1 MKITSTALILCLFVL
16 AIANAQSEAKLTPIT
31 SDVKYQLIGTYD
43 LARLNQVFNKDLDDF
58 LSSST
63 MSSAEFKGKFV
74 TPVYPVKLYKV
85 EYRSVVPEFGNKPTI
100 TTGLVAIPETGLDSM
115 PVLSYQHGTVFE
127 KTNCPSNPDESM
139 ETRLMIAQYA
149 SHGYIVIG
157 ADYFGLADSD
167 LPNAY
172 LIPESSEQACLDM
185 LFAARDLLAFKK
197 IRQGHLFLH
206 GWSQGGWTNLAFL
219 RKLESLNI
227 PVTAAG
233 TASAP
238 ADAFGSVDRWIN
250 NYQPI
255 DAVYLP
261 GCLSNFIFAIEY
273 YNQMP
278 GLAASAIRPEY
289 YESAKNF
296 FNWKISWTDFRKQT
310 VDTIYNFLRP
320 EFMATGNIA
329 NTPFW
334 QIMEKSQ
341 VYRWR
346 CKTPLT
352 MFYGKM
358 DEVVPLY
365 IATLP
370 QEYHKLLGVKTTVAK
385 SAGEKADHRATFTHS
400 VINLKPWFDGFLLHK
415 TD

>member
-1 MKITSTALILCLFVL
+1 MRKINLVVVFYLMVM
-16 AIANAQSEAKLTPIT
+16 AIANAQSETEYTSIT
-31 SDVKYQLIGTYD
+31 SGVKYQWIETYN

-63 MSSAEFKGKFV
+63 MSSADFKGKFA
-74 TPVYPVKLYKV
+74 TPVYPVKLYRV
-85 EYRSVVPEFGNKPTI
+85 EYRSVVPEYGNKPTI

-115 PVLSYQHGTVFE
+115 PMISYQHGTVFE
-127 KTNCPSNPDESM
+127 KNNCPSQPDESM
-139 ETRLMIAQYA
+139 ETRMMIAQYA
-149 SHGYIVIG
+149 SQGYIVIG
-157 ADYFGLADSD
+157 ADYFGLANSD

-172 LIPESSEQACLDM
+172 LILESSEQACLDM
-185 LFAARDLLAFKK
+185 LFAAQDLLKYKK
-197 IRQGHLFLH
+197 IKQGPLFLH

-238 ADAFGSVDRWIN
+238 AEVFGTMDRWLN

-261 GCLSNFIFAIEY
+261 ACLSNFIFALEY
-273 YNQMP
+273 YNKMP
-278 GLAASAIRPEY
+278 GFAATAIRPEFY
-289 YESAKNF
+289 TTAKKF
-296 FNWKISWTDFRKQT
+296 FEWKISWTEFRNITSDT
-310 VDTIYNFLRP
+310 VQNFFRP
-320 EFMATGNIA
+320 EFLATGNFG
-329 NTPFW
+329 NTTFW
-334 QIMEKSQ
+334 DIMEKSQ
-341 VYRWR
+341 VYKWR

-352 MFYGKM
+352 MYYGEK

-370 QEYHKLLGVKTTVAK
+370 QDFHKLLGRNTTVAR
-385 SAGEKADHRATFTHS
+385 SAGANADHRATYTTS
-400 VINLKPWFDGFLLHK
+400 VINLKPWFDGFLK
-415 TD
+415 KK

>member
-1 MKITSTALILCLFVL
+1 MKKINLTFVLCLFVL
-16 AIANAQSEAKLTPIT
+16 AMVHSQSEADLTPI
-31 SDVKYQLIGTYD
+31 SSGVKYQLIGRYD

-58 LSSST
+58 LSTSS
-63 MSSAEFKGKFV
+63 MSSADFRGKFA

-100 TTGLVAIPETGLDSM
+100 ATGLVAIPETGLDSM
-115 PVLSYQHGTVFE
+115 PMISYQHGTVFE
-127 KTNCPSNPDESM
+127 KSNCPSHPDESM
-139 ETRLMIAQYA
+139 ETRMMIAQYA
-149 SHGYIVIG
+149 SQGYIVIG
-157 ADYFGLADSD
+157 ADYFGLAASD

-172 LIPESSEQACLDM
+172 LILESSEQACLDM
-185 LFAARDLLAFKK
+185 LFAARDVLRHKK
-197 IRQGHLFLH
+197 IKQGPLFLH

-238 ADAFGSVDRWIN
+238 ADAFGSVDRWMN

-261 GCLSNFIFAIEY
+261 GCLSNFIFAVEY
-273 YNQMP
+273 YHQIP

-289 YESAKNF
+289 YESAKKF
-296 FNWKISWTDFRKQT
+296 FNWQISWTDFRKQT

-320 EFMATGNIA
+320 EFMATGNTG

-352 MFYGKM
+352 MYYGER

-365 IATLP
+365 VATLP
-370 QEYHKLLGVKTTVAK
+370 QEYHKLLGRNTTVAK
-385 SAGEKADHRATFTHS
+385 SAGAKADHRATYTTS
-400 VINLKPWFDGFLLHK
+400 VIYLKPWFDGFLK
-415 TD
+415 KN